1 MLLCYTRKSIVILH
15 LLMMELSL
23 SRQSNVVSNRV
34 FHVLCRSCRVWI
46 LMANLVSI
54 NIILFP
60 SPQVLHFWLFEI
72 LRGLNRLPETKMFFF
87 ILLNTLRQWCF
98 YIDVQNRKSIFSPSN
113 FCHLPLGNLKSI
125 SMFSG
130 SVPKPNHPVLQCKSC
145 STRVVHYQL
154 KVAHLI
160 KYVTQG
166 F

>member
-1 MLLCYTRKSIVILH
+1 MYCAGVAGFEC
-15 LLMMELSL
+15 LMT
-23 SRQSNVVSNRV
+23 
-34 FHVLCRSCRVWI
+34 
-46 LMANLVSI
+46 NLGSI

-60 SPQVLHFWLFEI
+60 SPQFNHFWLLEI
-72 LRGLNRLPETKMFFF
+72 LRSLNRLPETKNVLF
-87 ILLNTLRQWCF
+87 ILSNKLQQWCP
-98 YIDVQNRKSIFSPSN
+98 YLYNRKSIFPSN
-113 FCHLPLGNLKSI
+113 FCHPPLGNLKSI
-125 SMFSG
+125 SMLSG

>member
-1 MLLCYTRKSIVILH
+1 MVIWYRIES
-15 LLMMELSL
+15 LMYYAGVEG
-23 SRQSNVVSNRV
+23 
-34 FHVLCRSCRVWI
+34 FEY
-46 LMANLVSI
+46 LMANLGSI

-60 SPQVLHFWLFEI
+60 SPQFPHFCLLEI
-72 LRGLNRLPETKMFFF
+72 ICRSSFNRLPETKMYFLSYLTSSSSDALIYKIIKAFF
-87 ILLNTLRQWCF
+87 
-98 YIDVQNRKSIFSPSN
+98 PSN
-113 FCHLPLGNLKSI
+113 FCHPPLGNLKSI
-125 SMFSG
+125 SMLSG